1 MKQLGKAFVVIGFVS
16 LIVAALSRIFVE
28 PIWGIESHAFG
39 AFAQGCFL
47 FAITV
52 FQWHYHAQ

>member
-1 MKQLGKAFVVIGFVS
+1 MRQVAKAFVIFGFVN

-28 PIWGIESHAFG
+28 PIWGIDSHAFG

-47 FAITV
+47 FAIAV
-52 FQWHYHAQ
+52 FQWHFHAK